1 MNKSEELIVPE
12 GLVGKTSGEVVLALA
27 RRYPQIKNMDFV
39 RYFPWNNGE
48 NVDLFWHFS
57 RDEVLSDGKVEWL
70 ISPELQTPDSLIGF
84 TSLMEVDKPD
94 SPPGVIDLTHEYQA
108 FPMLLFTHSL
118 TDQRERIDRIKEF
131 LRSLGQTSGLILK
144 SFSDY
149 GYYYCG
155 LELLP
160 MSEWGSFMKK
170 AQEEGKRYKY
180 NGLLFEAYINRA
192 LIPPIIRQTVSP
204 EVLGQDYVYPLAY
217 ATLRLSTNSRKP
229 DVPWVVDIL

>member
-1 MNKSEELIVPE
+1 M
-12 GLVGKTSGEVVLALA
+12 GKTAEEVVLVLA
-27 RRYPQIKNMDFV
+27 QRHPQIKNMDFV

-57 RDEVLSDGKVEWL
+57 REEVLNEGKVEWL
-70 ISPELQTPDSLIGF
+70 VSPELQTPDSLIGF
-84 TSLMEVDKPD
+84 TSLVEVEKPE
-94 SPPGVIDLTHEYQA
+94 PQYQA

-131 LRSLGQTSGLILK
+131 LRNLGQTSGLILK

-160 MSEWGSFMKK
+160 MEEWINFMRKV
-170 AQEEGKRYKY
+170 QEEGKKYKY

-204 EVLGQDYVYPLAY
+204 EILGADYVYPHAY
-217 ATLRLSTNSRKP
+217 ATLRLSSNKRKP
-229 DVPWVVDIL
+229 DVPWVVDILQ